1 MRGVL
6 SRGLTTNQKNALAS
20 GAFNIV
26 TLLKMQFNANYYYTN
41 HSNTITYDSNNYVP
55 SAFFV
60 DVSEIREESSITNSS
75 ITVTIASATTTILND
90 LFTNG
95 HIGKTVSVYLALLDS
110 TGSGIDDPI
119 QVFEGQTNALKYA
132 ETATS
137 SEIVLDVANAW
148 ARIKSFNG
156 RRLTDKSQQL
166 VFTGDPSFELR
177 DQIGKKITW
186 GTQE

>member
-1 MRGVL
+1 MYQVRF
-6 SRGLTTNQKNALAS
+6 SRCFKT
-20 GAFNIV
+20 
-26 TLLKMQFNANYYYTN
+26 
-41 HSNTITYDSNNYVP
+41 
-55 SAFFV
+55 
-60 DVSEIREESSITNSS
+60 RESSTTNSS

-166 VFTGDPSFELR
+166 LYWRPIFELR
-177 DQIGKKITW
+177 DQIKKITW